1 MNWTIE
7 HRDSIALLTF
17 SRPPENFMDFGSMIE
32 LGDLLEDLAAQ
43 PDHVKVIMLAGGT
56 DGVFINHADPSDLVK
71 AGEGR
76 TTPQEAGSWARA
88 LRLLEQIPQ
97 PAIAAIDGLASG
109 GGNEIT
115 LACTLR
121 LGSERIRLQQPEV
134 GAGIIPGGGGSVR
147 LPRLVGP
154 GIAAEAVITGRAFG
168 AQESLRAGWINAVLP
183 TRGFNDQALLWAAA
197 IVEKPAPALNAAK
210 RSIVFGSRMTFADAL
225 ALEHQ
230 MFSDLSATSKVIK
243 TETAQ

>member
-17 SRPPENFMDFGSMIE
+17 SRLPENFMDFGSMIE
-32 LGDLLEDLAAQ
+32 LGDLLEDLAAR
-43 PDHVKVIMLAGGT
+43 PDHGKVIMLAGGT

-76 TTPQEAGSWARA
+76 ATPQEAGSWARA
-88 LRLLEQIPQ
+88 LRLLEEIPQ

-147 LPRLVGP
+147 LPRLLGP

-197 IVEKPAPALNAAK
+197 IAEKPAPALNAAK

-230 MFSDLSATSKVIK
+230 LFSDLSATSKTLK
-243 TETAQ
+243 TETAR